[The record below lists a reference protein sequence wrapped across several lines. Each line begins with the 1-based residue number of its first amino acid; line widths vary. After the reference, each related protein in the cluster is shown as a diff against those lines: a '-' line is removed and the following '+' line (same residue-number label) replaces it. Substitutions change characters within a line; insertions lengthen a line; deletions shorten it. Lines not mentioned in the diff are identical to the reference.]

1 MYISYIFLAFYNIKK
16 LTFGEAYFCFIYKL
30 LHCRCER
37 LGSIQYYQFA
47 NEYYLDIEPGLY
59 KQLDGIDQSI

>member
-30 LHCRCER
+30 LDVK
-37 LGSIQYYQFA
+37 GWV
-47 NEYYLDIEPGLY
+47 LY
-59 KQLDGIDQSI
+59 NIINLRTNII